1 MVRLFLLAAVFI
13 AKSVDLEHNRVRVEA
28 MFPVEVV
35 LEPIT
40 AETTA
45 KGEVLTGVFYLDT
58 SKPSFLDLLNLTEQ
72 PLATLP
78 EKSVRPP
85 REALDQVMEEL
96 R

>member
-35 LEPIT
+35 LEPLT

-45 KGEVLTGVFYLDT
+45 KGEVLTDCKLV
-58 SKPSFLDLLNLTEQ
+58 KVKTE
-72 PLATLP
+72 
-78 EKSVRPP
+78 S
-85 REALDQVMEEL
+85 LDQSPYEL
-96 R
+96 HCKGKRNFRVKSIGFTDPAGK